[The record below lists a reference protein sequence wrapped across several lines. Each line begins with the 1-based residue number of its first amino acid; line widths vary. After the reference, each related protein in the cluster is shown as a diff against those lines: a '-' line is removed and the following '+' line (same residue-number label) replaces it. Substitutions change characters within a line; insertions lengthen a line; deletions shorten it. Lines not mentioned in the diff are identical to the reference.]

1 MIRIK
6 QNLTQKKTLRFNVLV
21 LGHSHD
27 YVISKNGDIYVD
39 SLPYSMC
46 LLYNKDR
53 KKHQVISTYYRESG
67 KLLIE
72 GSLPFC
78 LAFIK
83 GSVLSSLLTMELTF
97 NNE

>member
-1 MIRIK
+1 M
-6 QNLTQKKTLRFNVLV
+6 KKTLRSKVLV
-21 LGHSHD
+21 LGNSHD
-27 YVISKNGDIYVD
+27 YVISKDGDIYVD
-39 SLPYSMC
+39 SLPYSMQLC
-46 LLYNKDR
+46 YNKER
-53 KKHQVISTYYRESG
+53 KKHQVVSTYYRETG

-83 GSVLSSLLTMELTF
+83 GSVLTSLLTMELTF

>member
-1 MIRIK
+1 M
-6 QNLTQKKTLRFNVLV
+6 KKTLRFQVTV
-21 LGHSHD
+21 LGNSHD

-39 SLPYSMC
+39 SLDYSMR

-53 KKHQVISTYYRESG
+53 KKHEVVSTFSRESG
-67 KLLIE
+67 KLLID

-97 NNE
+97 SNE